1 MSIPTFQALFLPV
14 LKALADQKALPIA
27 DIREHVRSSEGLSE
41 SDCRQM
47 LSSGRQPVFDNRI
60 QWALAHLTK
69 AGLIDRP
76 YRGQYELT
84 DGGKELLGEG
94 PAQIDMASL
103 RRYPT
108 YVKWRSTFSSPRT
121 VGSEDSLDSEE
132 RDGRTPEDEIELGA
146 KKLQSML
153 EAEVLESVQK
163 CSPFFLERVV
173 IKLLI
178 KMGYGGGNPDM
189 GAVTGRSGDGGIDG
203 KIRQDAL
210 GLDEIYIQAK
220 KYDPDNP
227 VGEPALRNFAGA
239 LDSFATKKGVFVT
252 TSDFSKPAQSYAERI
267 SKRIVLIDGKELA
280 RLMVLHGI
288 GVRTQATYEVKQ
300 IDKEFYDLE

>member
-60 QWALAHLTK
+60 HWALTHLTK

-76 YRGQYELT
+76 HRGQYELT
-84 DGGKELLGEG
+84 DGGKEFLAKEST
-94 PAQIDMASL
+94 QIDMAFL

-108 YVKWRSTFSSPRT
+108 YEKWRTTFSSPRI
-121 VGSEDSLDSEE
+121 GDSGDSPDGEE
-132 RDGRTPEDEIELGA
+132 RDGRTPIEEIELA
-146 KKLQSML
+146 AEKLQSML

-163 CSPFFLERVV
+163 CPPSFLEKVV
-173 IKLLI
+173 IDLLI
-178 KMGYGGGNPDM
+178 AMGYGGGNPEM
-189 GAVTGRSGDGGIDG
+189 GLVTGGSGDGGIDG
-203 KIRQDAL
+203 QIREDAL

-239 LDSFATKKGVFVT
+239 LDIFGTNKGVFVT
-252 TSDFSKPAQSYAERI
+252 TSDFSKPARNYAERI

-280 RLMVLHGI
+280 RLMVLRGI
-288 GVRTQATYEVKQ
+288 GVRTQTTYEVKQ
-300 IDKEFYDLE
+300 IDKEYYDLE